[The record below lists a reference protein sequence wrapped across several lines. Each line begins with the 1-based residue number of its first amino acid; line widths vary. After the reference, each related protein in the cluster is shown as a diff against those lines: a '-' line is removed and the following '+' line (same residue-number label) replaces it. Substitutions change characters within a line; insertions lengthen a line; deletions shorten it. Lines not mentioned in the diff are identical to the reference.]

1 MIGARP
7 QFIKAAALSLEIKNR
22 ANINE
27 VIVHTG
33 QHYDQNMSG
42 IFFDQLRMP
51 KPNYTLTKPAGN
63 NSEMISSVISELN
76 RIIFIEK
83 PDYLLVYGD
92 TDTTLA
98 GALAANKN
106 KLKLIHV
113 EAGLRSF
120 NIDMPEEVN
129 RRVTD
134 MVSCINFVT
143 DDIAVRNLETEKT
156 AGQVVKVGDIMLETL
171 QLVLPELEKLQIRN
185 YVLSTVHRPSNVDNE
200 NNLFEIV
207 QALVQISQDQNVIIP
222 VHPRTREKFIH
233 ILKNLDYNPDKL
245 KIIEPV
251 GYIEMMQLLQSCSF
265 VITDSG
271 GLQKEAVMLQKPCI
285 VLRLETEWKA
295 LEQKK
300 YLVTLDNISTRNI
313 LSKLNFEFHRFNE
326 FAVTKYNVSK
336 KICDYILNY
345 HKQN

>member
-63 NSEMISSVISELN
+63 NSEMISGVISELN
-76 RIIFIEK
+76 RIIFVEK

-134 MVSCINFVT
+134 MVSCINFAT
-143 DDIAVRNLETEKT
+143 DDIAVRNLQNEKT
-156 AGQVVKVGDIMLETL
+156 AGQVAKVGDIMLETL
-171 QLVLPELEKLQIRN
+171 QIVLPELEQLQIGN
-185 YVLSTVHRPSNVDNE
+185 YVLSTVHRQSNVDNE

-207 QALVQISQDQNVIIP
+207 QALVQISQNQNVIIP
-222 VHPRTREKFIH
+222 VHPRTREKFIN
-233 ILKNLDYNPDKL
+233 ILKNLDYNPDKF

-300 YLVTLDNISTRNI
+300 YLVTLDNISTHNI

-326 FAVTKYNVSK
+326 FTKAKYNISK

-345 HKQN
+345 HEQN